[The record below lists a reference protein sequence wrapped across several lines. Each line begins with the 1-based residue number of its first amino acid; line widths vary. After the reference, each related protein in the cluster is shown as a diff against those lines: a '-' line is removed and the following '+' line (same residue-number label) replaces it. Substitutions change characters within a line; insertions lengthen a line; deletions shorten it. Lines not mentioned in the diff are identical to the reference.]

1 MAFFKITHN
10 PKHRFA
16 TLHNYGCNFRCPICS
31 YKLRSGADGR
41 PGFAYPKPERFLG
54 MDEIKAALLKVKPE
68 KVYFMGGEPGLATE
82 LPEVLEF
89 VKQSLGV
96 PAFLGHTNGS
106 RLPMANLAGANVGL
120 KAWDPQVH
128 LQYTGQPKDVIF
140 DNFVRSV
147 EAGLEMRANIVY
159 IPGLI
164 DLDQVEAVAAWL
176 AGVDPELPFH
186 IMGYIPVPGQ
196 PYSRPT
202 AAQMAAAVACSQK
215 HLRKVKCSHL
225 DSEQALGLAKTDD
238 RFQVEQ
244 IA

>member
-1 MAFFKITHN
+1 
-10 PKHRFA
+10 
-16 TLHNYGCNFRCPICS
+16 
-31 YKLRSGADGR
+31 
-41 PGFAYPKPERFLG
+41 
-54 MDEIKAALLKVKPE
+54 
-68 KVYFMGGEPGLATE
+68 
-82 LPEVLEF
+82 
-89 VKQSLGV
+89 
-96 PAFLGHTNGS
+96 
-106 RLPMANLAGANVGL
+106 
-120 KAWDPQVH
+120 
-128 LQYTGQPKDVIF
+128 
-140 DNFVRSV
+140 
-147 EAGLEMRANIVY
+147 MRANIVY